1 METNAASNLYINQTK
16 LRNSIRSKI
25 KAGEIVFYAEIKA
38 PVKGL

>member
-1 METNAASNLYINQTK
+1 MLLLIYINQTK
-16 LRNSIRSKI
+16 LRNRIRSKI